1 VNPYDLVGQNL
12 GDYKIERKIATGGM
26 ATIYLGVDEKLGRQA
41 AVKVLTPDVSS
52 RDETLTS
59 RFEKEARAIAKL
71 EHPHIIPIYQFGK
84 VNALY
89 FLAMRF
95 VEGDDLSNVL
105 DEYQKIGKLMPFDRA
120 LNILGQVADALDFAH
135 SKGIIHRDIK
145 PSNVL
150 LSKDDRAYLSD
161 FGLVL
166 YQSGDQTL
174 GTAFGTPRY
183 ISPEQATDSVLANPQ
198 SDIYSLAVIV
208 YEMVTGQ
215 RLFKGK
221 TPMEIALSH
230 ITEAP
235 LPPRAV
241 NPNISADIQ
250 NIILK
255 SLEKEPTNRHKTAKL
270 FIDELR
276 LAYAKTEKR
285 EHPSLDETMVDTE
298 SDRSLPSTLAF
309 KDNPKTPT
317 GNKTPIFEVAP
328 TSEDLSPTLTPLP
341 GERPQ
346 LKPSTIERPLP
357 SKPTPESKPASAN
370 KLLPIAIGF
379 GIVAVFAVGILLAL
393 NGNNNNAVTP
403 TNDGNDT
410 TTVITNTNGLTL
422 RYNDGAIAL
431 VNTSQSDIGL
441 AGIRIEADGGAF
453 VPSDSGLPAGLATET
468 CLLLKSNAGNV
479 RVPDEWGCDGAR
491 EIVLNQSTLFWRA
504 DTSDDDLFIVEIGD
518 VRVTCQTA
526 GRAVN
531 RLDPLT
537 CAIS

>member
-1 VNPYDLVGQNL
+1 MNPYDLVGQSL

-26 ATIYLGVDEKLGRQA
+26 ATIYLGIDEKLGRQA

-105 DEYQKIGKLMPFDRA
+105 DEYQKMGKLIPFDRA

-150 LSKDDRAYLSD
+150 LSRDDRAYLSD

-208 YEMVTGQ
+208 YEMITGQ

-241 NPNISADIQ
+241 NPNISPDIQ

-255 SLEKEPTNRHKTAKL
+255 SLEKEPTHRHKTAKV
-270 FIDELR
+270 FIEELR
-276 LAYAKTEKR
+276 VAYAQSEKR
-285 EHPSLDETMVDTE
+285 DHSSLDETMVDTE
-298 SDRSLPSTLAF
+298 SDRPLPTTLAF
-309 KDNPKTPT
+309 KDSPKTPT
-317 GNKTPIFEVAP
+317 GNKTPLFETAP
-328 TSEDLSPTLTPLP
+328 LSEDFSPTLTPLP

-346 LKPSTIERPLP
+346 LKPSTIERPTP
-357 SKPTPESKPASAN
+357 SKPTSMPTSTSN
-370 KLLPIAIGF
+370 KLLPIALGF
-379 GIVAVFAVGILLAL
+379 GIVAIVAIGILFVL
-393 NGNNNNAVTP
+393 NGNNNNNMTP
-403 TNDGNDT
+403 TSDGNDT
-410 TTVITNTNGLTL
+410 VSIVTNTKGLTL

-431 VNTSQSDIGL
+431 VNTSESDIGL
-441 AGIRIEADGGAF
+441 AGIGFDADGGTF
-453 VPSDSGLPAGLATET
+453 RPSDSGLPASLGAGT
-468 CLLLKSNAGNV
+468 CLLLKSNTANV
-479 RVPDEWGCDGAR
+479 RVPSDWGCAGAR

-504 DTSDDDLFIVEIGD
+504 DNDDDDIFVVDMAE